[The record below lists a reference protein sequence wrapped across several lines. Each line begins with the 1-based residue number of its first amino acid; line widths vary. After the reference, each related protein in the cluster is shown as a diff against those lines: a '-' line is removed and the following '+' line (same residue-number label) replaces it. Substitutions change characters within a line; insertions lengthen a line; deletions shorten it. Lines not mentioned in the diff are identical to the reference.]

1 MPEWVSI
8 PGGIVVIII
17 GGYLSI
23 RSMFDD
29 AFWKLAVGIGL
40 MLAGL
45 LTVSLGVIY
54 TLDTYGSEYTY
65 MEVCSNG

>member
-8 PGGIVVIII
+8 PGGIVVMII

-23 RSMFDD
+23 RSMSTESI
-29 AFWKLAVGIGL
+29 WRIITGIAL

-45 LTVSLGVIY
+45 IMLSLGVIY
-54 TLDTYGSEYTY
+54 TLDTQKSGYTCV
-65 MEVCSNG
+65 EVTE